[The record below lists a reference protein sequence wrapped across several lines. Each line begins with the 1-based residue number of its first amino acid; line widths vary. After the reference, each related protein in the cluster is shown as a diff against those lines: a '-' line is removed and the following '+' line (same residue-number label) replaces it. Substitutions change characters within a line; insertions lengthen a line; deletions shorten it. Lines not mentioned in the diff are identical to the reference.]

1 MTHPWTM
8 LGSKPVNLSH
18 RKQSWLQ
25 GGGRHNLGRVL
36 PLDQRNNSVCCQSRA
51 EGNALKHI
59 FHQRNK
65 LGKDIIVTVQELG

>member
-1 MTHPWTM
+1 MDDAWQQAGEPFAPQAI
-8 LGSKPVNLSH
+8 LAS
-18 RKQSWLQ
+18 